1 MAEVAESKAPAQARI
16 QRAVEQNPDI
26 RFLGRVLGDVIRR
39 FGGDALFRRIEYIR
53 STSVDRYRGLI
64 TDESVDP
71 GLGALSQD
79 EALAFVRAVEDTLVM
94 HTMLWPDEV
103 RDAGEVAP
111 SENVSVSAQEVSMAE
126 SFIDTLTADFDAER
140 YKDVPA
146 RVNAEADGRLLE
158 HVATPDEPGRKLLMD
173 AADKLRL
180 SARSYHRTMKVART
194 LADLAGVDGVARVH
208 IAEALS
214 YRRREPVN

>member
-1 MAEVAESKAPAQARI
+1 MAEVAESEAPAQARS

-79 EALAFVRAVEDTLVM
+79 EALAFVRGFMLFSLLANLAED
-94 HTMLWPDEV
+94 
-103 RDAGEVAP
+103 RQGVA
-111 SENVSVSAQEVSMAE
+111 
-126 SFIDTLTADFDAER
+126 ADPCAT
-140 YKDVPA
+140 
-146 RVNAEADGRLLE
+146 
-158 HVATPDEPGRKLLMD
+158 VAD
-173 AADKLRL
+173 AAAKLTVSTAQL
-180 SARSYHRTMKVART
+180 RSRPM
-194 LADLAGVDGVARVH
+194 
-208 IAEALS
+208 
-214 YRRREPVN
+214 